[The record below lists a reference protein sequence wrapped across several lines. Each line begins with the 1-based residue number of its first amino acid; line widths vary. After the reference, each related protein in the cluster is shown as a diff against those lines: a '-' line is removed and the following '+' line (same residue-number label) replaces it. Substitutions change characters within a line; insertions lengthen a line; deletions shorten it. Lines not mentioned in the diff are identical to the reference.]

1 MEHAKKMVLVDS
13 HVFEKFKDFDYVK
26 QLDKR
31 QSKPVEKK
39 LRTLLNTDMDALL
52 HSDLKDDE
60 KAKFYSQMLVKQL
73 ATARNTENKL
83 EKLFQ
88 LFKAKPAAGIVI
100 PAAGIVTPTA
110 GILTPAA
117 TLATPAAVAAATPL
131 TKRQKKRKKK
141 TPRASSPTRVIGKR
155 VIKPISWYAYS
166 Q

>member
-13 HVFEKFKDFDYVK
+13 HVYEKFKDFDYVK

-31 QSKPVEKK
+31 QSKPIEKK
-39 LRTLLNTDMDALL
+39 LRTLLNTDIDNLL
-52 HSDLKDDE
+52 HSDLSDDD

-88 LFKAKPAAGIVI
+88 LFKSPATPAARI
-100 PAAGIVTPTA
+100 AAAASTIA
-110 GILTPAA
+110 EPAA
-117 TLATPAAVAAATPL
+117 TLATPVAVAATPL

-155 VIKPISWYAYS
+155 VIKPVSWYAYS